1 MKSSTHLIRFR
12 RLLILGAAVAAI
24 GVPTAGA
31 MPQLDDPGA
40 GTVVSHTTPAGLKAD
55 GLRMQGIAQVYQQ
68 LQSATVPDVFE
79 RYAAAHPYGAGLS
92 VSEATR
98 PPDVADAA
106 AQQKFTTP
114 RDVLDAV
121 GQTSPNQVGLAWQY
135 LHDSGQ
141 IAAVSGGHST
151 DVPDAF
157 ERYAAAHPYGKGLN
171 LTQSSV
177 VNRPPD
183 ITDTALKIQYS
194 SGSTGQSQGFDWKD
208 WGIGIGSGLAL
219 ALLLG
224 IGLMIGRQHRHSTVQ
239 PA

>member
-1 MKSSTHLIRFR
+1 
-12 RLLILGAAVAAI
+12 
-24 GVPTAGA
+24 

-68 LQSATVPDVFE
+68 LQSATVPD
-79 RYAAAHPYGAGLS
+79 GLS

-141 IAAVSGGHST
+141 IASVSGGHST

-183 ITDTALKIQYS
+183 IQDTALKIQYS

-208 WGIGIGSGLAL
+208 WGIGIGSGLGL